1 MNNPLFVVDKSISRV
16 LNEWGAREFFLI
28 KVLSNYIVFLV
39 IAIALF
45 WLINRS
51 YQHNKPRADF
61 KLFLKK
67 LFSQGVILLVIPVG
81 VSTAISEIISS
92 IYVRQRPFVTMND
105 VKLLVPHGADGGMP
119 SHHMVFMVSIAVIIY
134 FFNKR
139 LSFLLIILSVI
150 SGIARISAGIHY
162 PSDVLAGAFAGG
174 VIAIIYARIMFRG
187 KRNFISLK

>member
-1 MNNPLFVVDKSISRV
+1 
-16 LNEWGAREFFLI
+16 
-28 KVLSNYIVFLV
+28 
-39 IAIALF
+39 
-45 WLINRS
+45 
-51 YQHNKPRADF
+51 
-61 KLFLKK
+61 
-67 LFSQGVILLVIPVG
+67 
-81 VSTAISEIISS
+81 
-92 IYVRQRPFVTMND
+92 MND